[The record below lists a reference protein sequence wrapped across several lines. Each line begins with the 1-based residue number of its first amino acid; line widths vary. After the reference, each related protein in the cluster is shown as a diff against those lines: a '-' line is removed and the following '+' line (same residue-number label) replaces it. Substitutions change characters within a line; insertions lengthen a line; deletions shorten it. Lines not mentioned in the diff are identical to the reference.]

1 LRVAQA
7 VHAPAHSFDAP
18 QGVNI
23 EHVVDVDTGQSAAFL
38 QTQGAPPAA
47 MLAAAKFEPVRIARD
62 PERMG
67 VLLPPHDLKPVGVA
81 MRSEKF
87 ANGRRLALRLQAN
100 GADEI
105 YIYAPPAAKV
115 RVLTIDGERHA
126 LVGDGGAIV
135 RCVGR
140 ACATFEFVAEVGAEP
155 ADWRIVGRRYGSG
168 TQTQAMT
175 RARPQTAV
183 PVHTGDVRVIAA
195 TRKL

>member
-1 LRVAQA
+1 
-7 VHAPAHSFDAP
+7 
-18 QGVNI
+18 
-23 EHVVDVDTGQSAAFL
+23 
-38 QTQGAPPAA
+38 
-47 MLAAAKFEPVRIARD
+47 
-62 PERMG
+62 
-67 VLLPPHDLKPVGVA
+67 